1 MIKRIKPLLAAG
13 IVLTVIVSFTLSIK
27 DNASA
32 SDDYEKSLSIVLIGD
47 SYTAGNGAGSYNGP
61 RGTYQSSKNWGNV
74 YASWLGTQ
82 GIKTTLSNLAHSGHT
97 TEELDSIQSPKV
109 PQNTDLV
116 MLTIGGNDAS
126 FGDVVKKCFATGL
139 RSSTECRKSVDNAR
153 SQFDG
158 IIDKTNEIFS
168 ELSVSLSSSSQI
180 VLVGYPYLSL
190 DSDYTLKTCVKFDTH
205 TNTCVKYDTYLAS
218 REVRK
223 AGEEFNKKQRAMAD
237 KWNSSHDLK
246 ITFVDTI
253 QSSFSTHEPNPFATG
268 KNPIRWINEFFE
280 TEGEINNKGNTNGKY
295 SLDMNNWYHP
305 NITGHRKIA
314 LDIINTVGIPVSAKP
329 ITPTSSNIDVAFVI
343 DTTGSMGGSIDQAKS
358 EATSIATAIASS
370 SNSAR
375 FALVDY
381 QDHPVEGGDVNDYPA
396 KVQLPFTQSLTNFGS
411 AVNGLSLGWGGDWEE
426 TVHSGSMTA
435 FDLDWRPGV
444 RKIAIIIGDAPAK
457 NPEPVT
463 GYTWQQVAKRAYDI
477 DPVEIYTID
486 TGYGDLT
493 RDLAE
498 LVAQSGGKSLSS
510 GGDLSSAIM
519 SSINHSLAKPFGWI
533 QGPYITKVG
542 ESLELDARGSYA
554 VDGTIEKIE
563 WDLDDDGIFENET
576 NELLINHT
584 FFNEFGGTIGV
595 KITDSN
601 NNVGIGSTRLDVTDD
616 GDSIPRSSDNCPDTA
631 NQNQADYDNDSIGD
645 DCDDDI
651 GLPTKDMDGVFVTN
665 GENDDNIATPTTPN
679 TSPRS
684 TKQIEKANS
693 HKSQLTEYVLGSTS
707 LNKIL
712 SPQPIASP
720 AINPLA
726 AKEQPAKSSAS
737 SNTIKLIAI
746 VTSGAT
752 LIAITSFGVRRHRQK
767 R

>member
-1 MIKRIKPLLAAG
+1 MTKRSASALAMGIFLSLLAMPLIPANE
-13 IVLTVIVSFTLSIK
+13 ISALEPEHKSISV
-27 DNASA
+27 A
-32 SDDYEKSLSIVLIGD
+32 LIGD

-61 RGTYQSSKNWGNV
+61 RGTYQSSKNWGNI
-74 YASWLGTQ
+74 YASWLKTQ
-82 GIKTTLSNLAHSGHT
+82 GVKATLTNLSVSGSKTKDLMDAQL
-97 TEELDSIQSPKV
+97 PKV

-139 RSSTECRKSVDNAR
+139 RSSTECRKSVNNAK

-158 IIDKTNEIFS
+158 IINKTNEIFS
-168 ELSVSLSSSSQI
+168 ELSANLSSTSQI

-205 TNTCVKYDTYLAS
+205 TDTCVKYDTYPAS
-218 REVRK
+218 KEVLK
-223 AGEEFNKKQRAMAD
+223 AGEEFNKKQRTMVD

-280 TEGEINNKGNTNGKY
+280 TEGEINNKGNTSGKY

-305 NITGHRKIA
+305 NITGHRKTA
-314 LDIINTVGIPVSAKP
+314 LDIINTVGIPASAKP

-343 DTTGSMGGSIDQAKS
+343 DTTGSMGGSIDQAKRD
-358 EATSIATAIASS
+358 ATSIATAIASS

-375 FALVDY
+375 FALIDY
-381 QDHPVEGGDVNDYPA
+381 QDHPVEGGAPDDYPA
-396 KVQLPFTQSLTNFGS
+396 KVQLPFTQSLTNFDS
-411 AVNGLSLGWGGDWEE
+411 AVNGLLLGDGGDWEE
-426 TVHSGSMTA
+426 TVHSGSMAA
-435 FDLDWRPGV
+435 FGLDWRPGV

-486 TGYGDLT
+486 TWYGYLT

-498 LVAQSGGKSLSS
+498 LVAQSGGKSLNS
-510 GGDLSSAIM
+510 GGDLSSAII

-533 QGPYITKVG
+533 QGPYIIKIG
-542 ESLELDARGSYA
+542 ESLELDARGSYV
-554 VDGTIEKIE
+554 VDGTIKKIE
-563 WDLDDDGIFENET
+563 WDLDGDGVFEKET
-576 NELLINHT
+576 SELLINHIFT
-584 FFNEFGGTIGV
+584 NEFGGTIGV

-616 GDSIPRSSDNCPDTA
+616 GDSIPRSSDNCPDVA

-651 GLPTKDMDGVFVTN
+651 GLPTKDIDGVFVAN
-665 GENDDNIATPTTPN
+665 GENDDNLATPIAPD
-679 TSPRS
+679 SSSQS

-693 HKSQLTEYVLGSTS
+693 QKSQLTEYVLGSTS

-712 SPQPIASP
+712 NPRPIASP
-720 AINPLA
+720 TSKPLA
-726 AKEQPAKSSAS
+726 TEERLIKSPTG
-737 SNTIKLIAI
+737 SNTIRLIAI
-746 VTSGAT
+746 IIGGAT
-752 LIAITSFGVRRHRQK
+752 LVMVTSFGMHRYKQK